1 MIKNEKIKSISLD
14 GGAPCLHFINT
25 VHNWVDEVVPDYLLS
40 PIDIVAW
47 AQKAGILGGVLIKA
61 LESWTIS
68 NPKRAEHDL
77 KRAKALRALMQRI
90 FYAISQQKKV
100 NPADLQIFNEYL
112 SDLLPAIR
120 LKASQGTFV
129 EEWSYSGKGFDR
141 ILAPVVK
148 DAYDLLLSDKL
159 DRIKNCPSCGWI
171 FLDTS
176 KNSSRRWCSMKAC
189 GSNAKALEWYYR
201 HRESHK

>member
-1 MIKNEKIKSISLD
+1 MVKNEKIKSISLD
-14 GGAPCLHFINT
+14 GGSPCLHFINT

-40 PIDIVAW
+40 PIDLVVW
-47 AQKAGILGGVLIKA
+47 AKKAGILRGTLITS
-61 LESWTIS
+61 LESWTES
-68 NPKRAEHDL
+68 NPKRAEQGL
-77 KRAKALRALMQRI
+77 KRAKALREVMHRI
-90 FYAISQQKKV
+90 FYAISQQKNV
-100 NPADLQIFNEYL
+100 NPADLQSFNKYL

-120 LKASQGTFV
+120 LRFLHGTFV
-129 EEWSYSGKGFDR
+129 EEWSNSGKGFDR

-159 DRIKNCPSCGWI
+159 ARVKNCPSCGWI

-176 KNSSRRWCSMKAC
+176 RNSSRRWCSMKSC

-201 HRESHK
+201 QKELGK